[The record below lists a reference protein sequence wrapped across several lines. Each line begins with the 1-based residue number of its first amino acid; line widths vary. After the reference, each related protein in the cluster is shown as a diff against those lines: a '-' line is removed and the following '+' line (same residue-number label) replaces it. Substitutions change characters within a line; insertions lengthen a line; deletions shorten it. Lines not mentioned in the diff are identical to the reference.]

1 MTKLSGLIGFG
12 AGSGGAG
19 GDSRLTSF
27 PDPIELGSYS
37 TDGIAQGKNFKDAN
51 MSAYAQPLRIRGFDT
66 SSKAFVAYNIS
77 TRQSSSFGSGNFHHG
92 LWLFSVDQT
101 TGVPSF
107 ESYTSALSS
116 NSPYDYSTF
125 SRSSDEW
132 SGRYCYM
139 GHIPRQSSPNHEYGY
154 NAYKINWNGS
164 SVSTSGNSSNNN
176 SYNANG
182 NTGEHSYYLEPS
194 ERREGGACT
203 HICTGN
209 NSGSAAAIEFRY
221 SYSASGLSAQSLYN
235 SVYSNST
242 TSTNRPCRHF
252 WQWDQGSQPYYDIFH
267 SMPNGMIARTRGSNS
282 WGVVQSGSQDQ
293 QSCLFHLST
302 GKCVLYYEGKQYL
315 IDTSGTKT
323 EITTSKVPWMGAIR
337 GASYGRATFAW
348 NIGLDEW
355 ILHTTGGLWLK
366 WKFNPNTG
374 QLDKASQ
381 VIRSDD
387 TFYKTL
393 ESTAYY
399 KTGLRSSSLDYSHQM
414 FTYGTN
420 NSSGPGYGNNKLVY
434 IGGTNYNIYVVT
446 YDLQLIIDKLEYL
459 S

>member
-19 GDSRLTSF
+19 DSRLTSF
-27 PDPIELGSYS
+27 PDSIKLGSFS
-37 TDGIAQGKNFKDAN
+37 TDGTAQGYNFQDSN
-51 MSAYAQPLRIRGFDT
+51 MDAYAQPLRIRGFDT
-66 SSKAFVAYNIS
+66 SSDAFVAYNVS
-77 TRQSSSFGSGNFHHG
+77 TRQSSSPGSGNHYHG
-92 LWLFSVDQT
+92 LWLFSIDQT

-107 ESYTSALSS
+107 ADYTSALSS

-125 SRSSDEW
+125 SRASDEW

-139 GHIPRQSSPNHEYGY
+139 GNIPRQSSPAHQQGY

-164 SVSTSGNSSNNN
+164 SVSTSGTYSNNSSY
-176 SYNANG
+176 SANG
-182 NTGEHSYYLEPS
+182 NSGEHSFYLEPS
-194 ERREGGACT
+194 ERRNGGAVT

-209 NSGSAAAIEFRY
+209 SSGNAAAMEFRY
-221 SYSASGLSAQSLYN
+221 SYSASSLSNQTVYN
-235 SVYSNST
+235 PVYTSSV
-242 TSTNRPCRHF
+242 TSTNRNVRHF
-252 WQWDQGSQPYYDIFH
+252 WQWDQGSQPYYDVFH
-267 SMPNGMIARTRGSNS
+267 SMPNGILARTRGSNS
-282 WGVVQSGSQDQ
+282 WGIVQSGSHDLR
-293 QSCLFHLST
+293 SCVFHLST
-302 GKCVLYYEGKQYL
+302 GKCVLYYDGNQYL

-323 EITTSKVPWMGAIR
+323 QITSNIVGWLGACR
-337 GASYGRATFAW
+337 GASYGASTHAW
-348 NIGLDEW
+348 NIGQDEW
-355 ILHTTGGLWLK
+355 ILNTSGGLWLK
-366 WKFNPNTG
+366 WKFDPNTG

-387 TFYKTL
+387 AFYETL
-393 ESTAYY
+393 DQNSHY
-399 KTGLRSSSLDYSHQM
+399 KTGLRSQNLGYSHQT

-434 IGGTNYNIYVVT
+434 IGGTQYKLYVKT

>member
-12 AGSGGAG
+12 AGGGAG
-19 GDSRLTSF
+19 DSRPTSF
-27 PDPIELGSYS
+27 DDTILLDSYV
-37 TDGIAQGKNFKDAN
+37 TDGTSQGYNFQDSN
-51 MSAYAQPLRIRGFDT
+51 MSAYAQPIRVRGFDT
-66 SSKAFVAYNIS
+66 SSKAFVAYNVS
-77 TRQSSSFGSGNFHHG
+77 TRQSSSPGSGNMHHG
-92 LWLFSVDQT
+92 LWLFSVNQT
-101 TGVPSF
+101 TGAISY

-116 NSPYDYSTF
+116 NNPHDYSTF
-125 SRSSDEW
+125 SRASDEW

-139 GHIPRQSSPNHEYGY
+139 GNIPRQSSPNHEYGY

-164 SVSTSGNSSNNN
+164 SVSTSGTYSNNSS
-176 SYNANG
+176 YTANG

-194 ERREGGACT
+194 ERREGGAVT

-209 NSGSAAAIEFRY
+209 NSGNGTAVEFRY
-221 SYSASGLSAQSLYN
+221 SYSASSLGSQSLY
-235 SVYSNST
+235 SGVYSSSV
-242 TSTNRPCRHF
+242 TSTNRPVRHF

-267 SMPNGMIARTRGSNS
+267 SMGNGVIARTRGSNS
-282 WGVVQSGSQDQ
+282 WSLIESGSQDQ

-302 GKCVLYYEGKQYL
+302 GKCVLYFNGAQYL

-323 EITTSKVPWMGAIR
+323 EITTNTIPWLGAIR

-387 TFYKTL
+387 AFYRTL
-393 ESTAYY
+393 ENNAFV
-399 KTGLRSSSLDYSHQM
+399 KTGLRSQNLDYSHQM
-414 FTYGTN
+414 FSYGTN

-434 IGGTNYNIYVVT
+434 IGGVNYKLYLAT

-459 S
+459 N

>member
-12 AGSGGAG
+12 AGGGAG
-19 GDSRLTSF
+19 DSRATSF
-27 PDPIELGSYS
+27 SDPIELGSYS
-37 TDGIAQGKNFKDAN
+37 TNGSAQNKNFSSAN

-101 TGVPSF
+101 TGAPSF
-107 ESYTSALSS
+107 EGYTSALSS

-125 SRSSDEW
+125 SRASDEW

-164 SVSTSGNSSNNN
+164 SVSTSGTSSNNP
-176 SYNANG
+176 SYYANG
-182 NTGEHSYYLEPS
+182 NAGEHSYYLEPS
-194 ERREGGACT
+194 ERRDGGAVT

-209 NSGSAAAIEFRY
+209 SGGSAAAMEFRY
-221 SYSASGLSAQSLYN
+221 SYSASSLSNVNIFYP
-235 SVYSNST
+235 VYTNST
-242 TSTNRPCRHF
+242 TSTNRNVRHF
-252 WQWDQGSQPYYDIFH
+252 WQWDQGSQPYYDVFH
-267 SMPNGMIARTRGSNS
+267 SMPNGMLARTRGSNS
-282 WGVVQSGSQDQ
+282 WGIIQSGIQDDK
-293 QSCLFHLST
+293 SCLFHLST
-302 GKCVLYYEGKQYL
+302 GKCVLYYEGSQYL

-323 EITTSKVPWMGAIR
+323 SITSNTVSFLGACR
-337 GASYGRATFAW
+337 GSSYGRATFAW
-348 NIGLDEW
+348 NIGQDEW
-355 ILHTTGGLWLK
+355 ILHTTGGLWIK
-366 WKFNPNTG
+366 WKFDPNTG

-393 ESTAYY
+393 DASAYV
-399 KTGLRSSSLDYSHQM
+399 KTGLRSQNLDYSHQM

-434 IGGTNYNIYVVT
+434 IGGTNYSVHVVT